1 MGDFFYKKNLKQ
13 NIKYALVGIFIHHE
27 WRLLLK
33 GFYSKTS
40 FFFFFENRNSE
51 AAYSVS

>member
-13 NIKYALVGIFIHHE
+13 DIKYALVGIFIHNE

-40 FFFFFENRNSE
+40 FLFFENRNSE